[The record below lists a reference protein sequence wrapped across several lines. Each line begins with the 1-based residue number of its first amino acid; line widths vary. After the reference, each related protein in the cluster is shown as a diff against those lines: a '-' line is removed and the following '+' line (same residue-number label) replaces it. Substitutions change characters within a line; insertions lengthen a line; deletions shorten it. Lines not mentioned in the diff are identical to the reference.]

1 MNKKLK
7 ILLVDDEQEFL
18 NSISERVKIKGFEP
32 VLANSGEEALKIL
45 ESEKFHAAVIDLKMP
60 GMDGLE
66 TIKQIRKIDPS
77 LHTILLTG
85 YGSEKVEEATGA
97 MDSAYFEK
105 GEMDNFWGY
114 LRKVAN
120 KLENSMAAAGMA
132 THGDL
137 DDASNIEKGDSE
149 KKKK

>member
-18 NSISERVKIKGFEP
+18 NSISERVKLKGFDP
-32 VLANSGEEALKIL
+32 VMANSGEEALKIL
-45 ESEKFHAAVIDLKMP
+45 KEEKFHAAVIDLKMP

-66 TIKQIRKIDPS
+66 TIKEIRKIDPS
-77 LHTILLTG
+77 LHTVLLTG
-85 YGSEKVEEATGA
+85 YGNEKIEEATGA

-114 LRKVAN
+114 LKKVAH
-120 KLENSMAAAGMA
+120 KVENSMAAAGMA
-132 THGDL
+132 SHGDW
-137 DDASNIEKGDSE
+137 DDAAKIEKEDD
-149 KKKK
+149 K